1 MQTWKKNKVWLNH
14 YLIIQLLLFLT
25 SFHNNVHVMPHI
37 KTLWQC
43 FFGGVFQP
51 FQTGFCAIYVMQR
64 WFYWKLQRNTVHCF
78 LYLPLSHRL
87 RWLFG
92 ELTCLCYA
100 VCGVLFG
107 LASLTNLTALSSV
120 CCLKVCFPNYGIL
133 PQHLSHHNTFIFV
146 PGPPPYLN

>member
-1 MQTWKKNKVWLNH
+1 MNH
-14 YLIIQLLLFLT
+14 YSIIKIIQLLPFLT

-43 FFGGVFQP
+43 FFSP
-51 FQTGFCAIYVMQR
+51 AISDWLLCHICNVKMVL
-64 WFYWKLQRNTVHCF
+64 WKTQKITVHCF
-78 LYLPLSHRL
+78 LYLPLSHCL

-107 LASLTNLTALSSV
+107 LSSLTNLTALSSV

-133 PQHLSHHNTFIFV
+133 PQHLSHHNTFIFLT
-146 PGPPPYLN
+146 GPPPYLN